1 MGAAAD
7 GWWRDPPAAVLR
19 LLARLQRYRAATG
32 ETIVLVL
39 DVPQKGLPEGDHEGV
54 TVRYARR
61 RGSDA
66 ADQRILELLDEGS
79 DEGSFVP
86 TGDVGETWA
95 VQVVTSDR
103 ALADGAR
110 SRGASVTGAGAFLRR
125 LGDAGC

>member
-39 DVPQKGLPEGDHEGV
+39 DVPQKGLPEADHEGV

-61 RGSDA
+61 RGRDA

-79 DEGSFVP
+79 FVP
-86 TGDVGETWA
+86 TGDAGETRA

-110 SRGASVTGAGAFLRR
+110 RRGASVTGAGAFLRR